1 MFDSVAISPPDVT
14 APRPSGA
21 GPRIDQRDATVG
33 EVLEVARGDG
43 LGAVCPCGC
52 RDQGVLDRDRFAGSL
67 AGMADLAIEGG
78 AEPIERQNLILE
90 PGVKESR
97 DPVDQVVAL
106 SACGHASQP
115 VANLG

>member
-52 RDQGVLDRDRFAGSL
+52 PCGCRDQGVLDRGRFAGRL

-90 PGVKESR
+90 PGVKE
-97 DPVDQVVAL
+97 
-106 SACGHASQP
+106 
-115 VANLG
+115 